1 MEYIIINVDTYAHV
15 SEKSRRVQH
24 WAIQMFSYHRI
35 IGNDGLKIMVEFIK
49 DKIQF
54 FNREYT
60 RYTFDIKFNHSKL
73 KGCIECFIKG
83 KENVKIFTINYHH
96 IRGCINQKTNM
107 DQIPIITAEKA
118 KMIAS
123 EKSQMLRVMEY
134 IWQSAILGEKCL
146 VLENLH
152 QETIQQLE
160 NYGYEIEVRSAL
172 TENPMYMI
180 RWI

>member
-1 MEYIIINVDTYAHV
+1 
-15 SEKSRRVQH
+15 
-24 WAIQMFSYHRI
+24 
-35 IGNDGLKIMVEFIK
+35 
-49 DKIQF
+49 
-54 FNREYT
+54 
-60 RYTFDIKFNHSKL
+60 
-73 KGCIECFIKG
+73 
-83 KENVKIFTINYHH
+83 
-96 IRGCINQKTNM
+96 M

-123 EKSQMLRVMEY
+123 EKSQVLRVMEY

-172 TENPMYMI
+172 TENPMYLI